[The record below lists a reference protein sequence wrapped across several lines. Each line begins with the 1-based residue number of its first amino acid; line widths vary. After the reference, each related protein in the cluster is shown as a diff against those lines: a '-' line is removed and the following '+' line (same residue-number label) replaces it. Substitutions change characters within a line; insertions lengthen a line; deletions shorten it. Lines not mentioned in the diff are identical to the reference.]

1 MSKNKNFLFKI
12 VLTSILVALNVIMER
27 FLSYSVWNMSIGFSF
42 ITVAFAAVFLGV
54 PYAVLVGTLG
64 DIIGAILF
72 PFGAY
77 FVGFTLTNAL
87 MAFITAIFLYKNAN
101 LLKISL
107 SVFVNKT
114 VCTLLLN
121 SIWIAILYKGGIDT
135 TFAVMLTRVPTAI
148 GTFVV
153 EVIVLYLLFSQK
165 SKFRAVISKTM
176 EKLG

>member
-64 DIIGAILF
+64 DIIGAVLF

-107 SVFVNKT
+107 SVFVNKI

-121 SIWIAILYKGGIDT
+121 SIWIAILYKGGIDA